1 MLHPVTWRPQ
11 PWRLQPSAQPR
22 SLYDQPT
29 HGQASASGTCHP
41 SRAPTASA
49 NWTPS
54 IAAHVQ
60 DFIPPVALQP
70 VQSPSRDGHIWSN
83 VAADSGLSF
92 NSTFPDISAHGTSN
106 LSRLPFFMSQ
116 VLKQGNDAVKSEQQ
130 SSTGNPGLVK
140 SESTPQ
146 VSLTNQPRL
155 SVRGGDQKVHY
166 SSSDLSQAA
175 HFPGIGKQAFE
186 FTQQGL
192 GRQPPQPV
200 RVHIQSLKQSHA
212 IEAALPYSLS
222 GGVIGR
228 LPKVIA
234 PASPVLVRSA
244 LSSMKPTIVY
254 AQYDCDARCRSRGI
268 CVHFSFL
275 LGCRQVP
282 DGLICPS
289 CQTANVHRPYAA
301 HRICP
306 RHNKRSLSQFTPNLV
321 EDYLPSA
328 AQLQR
333 AFEILSRACD
343 GHWGGVPTRVSKRAY
358 DITVGHKQDIHGI
371 KDAGY
376 QVDGSDS
383 VLPSI
388 EANHQG
394 TEHARKR
401 QKTSADVEAKARK
414 GSSDKENDFEGGLGS
429 ALHSPLG
436 NCSDQVGDDK
446 RTPQASKIT
455 EDRIEA
461 GAMADDE
468 LFSASLPPWSPEP
481 QFDMFS

>member
-1 MLHPVTWRPQ
+1 MLHPVTWR
-11 PWRLQPSAQPR
+11 LQPSARPR
-22 SLYDQPT
+22 NLYDQSR
-29 HGQASASGTCHP
+29 HGQASASGTFHP
-41 SRAPTASA
+41 SWAPTASA

-54 IAAHVQ
+54 IAARVQ
-60 DFIPPVALQP
+60 DFIPPAALQP
-70 VQSPSRDGHIWSN
+70 VQNPSRDGHIWSN
-83 VAADSGLSF
+83 VAADSGLSL
-92 NSTFPDISAHGTSN
+92 NSTFPDMSVHGTSN

-116 VLKQGNDAVKSEQQ
+116 VLKQENGAVKPEQQ
-130 SSTGNPGLVK
+130 SSKGKPAVVK
-140 SESTPQ
+140 SESTPH
-146 VSLTNQPRL
+146 VSLTNLPQL
-155 SVRGGDQKVHY
+155 SVLGVDQKLEY

-175 HFPGIGKQAFE
+175 CFPGIGKQAFD
-186 FTQQGL
+186 FMQQGL
-192 GRQPPQPV
+192 GRQSPQPV
-200 RVHIQSLKQSHA
+200 RVHIQSLKQPHA

-234 PASPVLVRSA
+234 PASPELVRSA
-244 LSSMKPTIVY
+244 LSSMKPMIVY
-254 AQYDCDARCRSRGI
+254 AQYQCDARCRSRGI

-282 DGLICPS
+282 DGLICLS
-289 CQTANVHRPYAA
+289 CQNANVHRPYAA

-306 RHNKRSLSQFTPNLV
+306 RHNKRSLSQFTPNLA

-333 AFEILSRACD
+333 AFEILNRACD
-343 GHWGGVPTRVSKRAY
+343 GHWGGVPSTVSKRAH
-358 DITVGHKQDIHGI
+358 DTTVGHNQHIHGI
-371 KDAGY
+371 EDTGD
-376 QVDGSDS
+376 QVDGGDN

-388 EANHQG
+388 EANHHG

-414 GSSDKENDFEGGLGS
+414 GSSDKENDFEGRSGS
-429 ALHSPLG
+429 ALHGSLG
-436 NCSDQVGDDK
+436 NCSDQVGDGK
-446 RTPQASKIT
+446 RTPQVSRIT

-468 LFSASLPPWSPEP
+468 LFSVSLPPWSPEP
-481 QFDMFS
+481 RFDLFS